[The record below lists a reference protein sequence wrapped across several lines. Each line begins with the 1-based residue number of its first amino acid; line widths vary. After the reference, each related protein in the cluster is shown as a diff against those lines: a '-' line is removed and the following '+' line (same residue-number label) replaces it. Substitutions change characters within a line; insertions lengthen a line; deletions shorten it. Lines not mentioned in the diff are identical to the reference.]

1 MAPSHG
7 VICVIIVVLLV
18 LQGALYA
25 HRSSWIIAQPEIAAP
40 AAAEELAPP
49 VRNQMHRARV
59 ADAEVLSAAEF
70 LQQTMAKP
78 SYAPPASNQSRHASG
93 KDCGESTGTFPRNR
107 ILIIHEQHLQSMGCD
122 VRLLRFVKD
131 LVYLNQEV
139 SMLFRGSTP
148 AKMRQP
154 KSKQLASIL
163 HIENFEEDQLRKG
176 LREPPGLYEW
186 TSSERFAQLMAKGYF
201 NVVIIFLWFWYDP
214 QPSVAE
220 LVLPVLRAH
229 SPEDRQPFVALLSD
243 DAHAIR
249 SSRLGEVEI
258 HPPTREGYNE
268 RARNYWLRQKNMYQL
283 VDMVMY
289 ISAMDQVAEE
299 ESYPFVPYYRL
310 LRMPIRAFRILS
322 KNMPA
327 PMQDRTFLTTANIG
341 FIGNGLTPTNH
352 LGIQWFLE
360 HCWEDVRRQLPGAR
374 MRLIGRPPGERMLK
388 GQQVPCVKTEDAHC
402 GWAWG
407 TQYAGKEQAMGID
420 EMGYLSAEGLLEEV
434 RQKSVS
440 GSDTSPV
447 ILYYVFAGLQ
457 EI

>member
-327 PMQDRTFLTTANIG
+327 PMQDRTFLTTG
-341 FIGNGLTPTNH
+341 EGQSKGLDDRYSHLDASVRILPQGMLTRRAARACWPSQPRQTQPTA
-352 LGIQWFLE
+352 
-360 HCWEDVRRQLPGAR
+360 V
-374 MRLIGRPPGERMLK
+374 MRLAVSCNASQLDGPF
-388 GQQVPCVKTEDAHC
+388 V
-402 GWAWG
+402 
-407 TQYAGKEQAMGID
+407 
-420 EMGYLSAEGLLEEV
+420 SGLGAPLWDGHSL
-434 RQKSVS
+434 RSVS
-440 GSDTSPV
+440 SSYAPVLPYRAPQPISDSLV
-447 ILYYVFAGLQ
+447 MV
-457 EI
+457 